1 MPPRLSSGNAMALLG
16 DRLSTATLLKDLV
29 LAPQSSFKEA
39 EEGQHMI
46 PPHLRKPNASNSWEL
61 LQLIAQERQQQL
73 QNIARQVRS
82 KGGTT
87 RDVQDMWE
95 AVLQQGKMANPGD
108 FIRGSGLM
116 VPRQGARVPSTLV
129 LNPTRQIPIGRPIP
143 RMPSNPM
150 EPAFMP

>member
-1 MPPRLSSGNAMALLG
+1 MPQRLSSGNAMALLG
-16 DRLSTATLLKDLV
+16 DRLNTAFWLGDLV
-29 LAPQSSFKEA
+29 LAPQSSFKE
-39 EEGQHMI
+39 EEDGQYMI
-46 PPHLRKPNASNSWEL
+46 PPHLRKPNANNSWEL

-87 RDVQDMWE
+87 RDVQDMWQT
-95 AVLQQGKMANPGD
+95 ARQQGGIANPGD
-108 FIRGSGLM
+108 YIRGSGLM
-116 VPRQGARVPSTLV
+116 VPRQGARVPSSLV
-129 LNPTRQIPIGRPIP
+129 LNPPRQIPIGRPIP